1 MPDHLPTPS
10 RGLAQDAHA
19 AIGDAGDDALL
30 SQIAIAS
37 GKISRSDGEM
47 GVVEQSFRGTLC
59 TGTATRGGDA
69 VRPVNFQFNVNKP

>member
-10 RGLAQDAHA
+10 RGLARDAHA
-19 AIGDAGDDALL
+19 AIGDDALL
-30 SQIAIAS
+30 SQIAIAP
-37 GKISRSDGEM
+37 GKISRSDGET

-69 VRPVNFQFNVNKP
+69 VHPVNFQFNVNKP